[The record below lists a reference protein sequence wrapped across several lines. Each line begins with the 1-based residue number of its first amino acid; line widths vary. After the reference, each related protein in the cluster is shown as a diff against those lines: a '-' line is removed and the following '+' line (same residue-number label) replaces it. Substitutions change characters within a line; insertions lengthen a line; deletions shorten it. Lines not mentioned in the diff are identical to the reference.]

1 MASSAGIDIII
12 GADPSG
18 LLSGLKGVEGAIDRF
33 ADQVEK
39 ALKGIDLKGGLRDL
53 PGDLGDV
60 GNRGGRR
67 FRNAFK
73 EALDPRNLAQG
84 FAQGVGQQLTTLPLA
99 AVTGG
104 FNLVAGAV
112 GSSLDKFKEFSG
124 TIQRIGVLTGET
136 GTADMAALKKE
147 IESLGASTSK
157 SATEVAQMA
166 VELSAAGFTAKE
178 QKEALRGIVM
188 GSEATG
194 ESLKRVGEVGA
205 STVRSFS
212 QIGLTADS
220 TGLKAADMVKVM
232 DGLVATGNAS
242 ATGIDDLGESLK
254 YLAPTANANNQPL
267 NGILTALGLLGNAGI
282 KGSMAGTN
290 LSEAITRMG
299 TASAEGSKNM
309 KFFGASVD
317 ELSQLKGVGGEDAK
331 GFLALGVH
339 IRDANGEMRP
349 LMELLPEIKA
359 RLSSM
364 SKEDAA
370 IVSKQLFGAEG
381 GRVMNTLLNATEA
394 DIAKMADTINQA
406 GGSSLKAGQELQKG
420 FGPALEQLGGAI
432 ETLQLKFG
440 EALAPAVEGIAR
452 LLGDLFSRM
461 GETGMFD
468 QMGAAFQQLGQ
479 TLMELAGNDAVMD
492 SLAQAISSVVTAL
505 AQMTG
510 EGAVAFANWIQQ
522 MGPQIPGLA
531 AGFQE
536 FAMKAIELAQGLAP
550 IAQAGLFL
558 VGVVAQ
564 LGLTWGGFMNQIGL
578 PVLQTVVTVLQAI
591 GGAIGSVLQAVGGML
606 QGLAGVAGVVPG
618 LSEALGGSA
627 AALQRSGA
635 AMQMFGGQMS
645 TAQGAIQ
652 GAAGAAGNLATATQ
666 GATGSTTALGTAA
679 QGAGKAA
686 QGATGGLKAAAG
698 GASSLSGAAS
708 QATSANQGLAG
719 AAQGA
724 AGAVNQQAGAANAAA
739 NANRGQAAA
748 LTQSAGAAA
757 TLAGNTQRAGD
768 AATGASKGFSSST
781 VAILGMLGP
790 LGQVAQA
797 AASLWNILGSIMS
810 FKPPAI
816 PGGGG
821 GGKPPAKPAAKPAK
835 PRARAKGGPVWP
847 GEAFLVGERG
857 PELFVPPGSGYI
869 LTASETSGLLSAGVP
884 GFAGGGRVRGRE
896 PIVVGENG
904 PESFVDLGA
913 AFGGFQ
919 DQSAQD
925 LGAAFGGVRGRSPRQ
940 SRYRQLQAELKSLRS
955 RGSRVPRLT
964 SDQSVL
970 ESALAELKGQSA
982 PSSERPGRPRRQS
995 GARPGRPRRQS
1006 GARADRPRR
1015 QSANNRAANP
1025 SGAARGLGA
1034 AFGGF
1039 QDRSVKDLG
1048 AAFGGFRDQPATD
1061 LGAAVGGFREQVAA
1075 GLGDAFGKADP
1086 QKLEAAK
1093 DSTELGKEVDRVIA
1107 AIDALAVSLSQSDAQ
1122 KAANS
1127 KAFEDLS
1134 AKAGAPIDRATF
1146 DRTLAEVTQLQGRGA
1161 SADQLGTAATRAS
1174 QAGIDV
1180 RSLGV
1185 KLSED
1190 VAKQVEANLAKVAQ
1204 AAQEKTATGLGAT
1217 AGKVDKGTID
1227 QTKAAED
1234 LGAKFDS
1241 LAEEVRALANSPR
1254 ELVVNGSMAP
1264 AADAAKLME
1273 KMQVLASAGVRR

>member
-53 PGDLGDV
+53 PGDLGEV
-60 GNRGGRR
+60 GKKGGSR
-67 FRNAFK
+67 FNAAFK

-84 FAQGVGQQLTTLPLA
+84 FAQGVGQQLTTLPLN
-99 AVTGG
+99 AVAGG

-147 IESLGASTSK
+147 IETLGASTSK

-178 QKEALRGIVM
+178 QKEALKGIVL

-205 STVRSFS
+205 STVRSFT
-212 QIGLTADS
+212 QVGLSADS
-220 TGLKAADMVKVM
+220 AGLKANDMAKVM
-232 DGLVATGNAS
+232 DALVATGNAS
-242 ATGIDDLGESLK
+242 AVGVDDLGESLK
-254 YLAPTANANNQPL
+254 YLAPTANANNQSL
-267 NGILTALGLLGNAGI
+267 NSMLVTLGLLGNAGL
-282 KGSMAGTN
+282 KAGPAGTYM
-290 LSEAITRMG
+290 SEVISNMSI
-299 TASAEGSKNM
+299 ASAKAVPFLSLMGKSLQEIKM
-309 KFFGASVD
+309 VD
-317 ELSQLKGVGGEDAK
+317 GVDDQTAA
-331 GFLALGVH
+331 FLALGVNT
-339 IRDANGEMRP
+339 RDASGKMRDFS
-349 LMELLPEIKA
+349 ELLPELRQRMKGLSATDQAVISKA
-359 RLSSM
+359 
-364 SKEDAA
+364 
-370 IVSKQLFGAEG
+370 LFGVEG
-381 GRVMNTLLNATEA
+381 GKAVSVLVNATEA
-394 DIAKMADTINQA
+394 DITKMKTTIDAA
-406 GGSSLKAGQELQKG
+406 GGSAVKAGQELQKG

-440 EALAPAVEGIAR
+440 EALAPAVEGVAR

-461 GETGMFD
+461 SETGMFD
-468 QMGAAFQQLGQ
+468 QMGASFQQLGQ
-479 TLMELAGNDAVMD
+479 TLMSLTGNDAVMD

-564 LGLTWGGFMNQIGL
+564 LGLAWGGFMNQIGL
-578 PVLQTVVTVLQAI
+578 PVLQTVTTVLTAI

-627 AALQRSGA
+627 AALQQSGA
-635 AMQMFGGQMS
+635 AMQTFGGQMS
-645 TAQGAIQ
+645 GAQGAIQ
-652 GAAGAAGNLATATQ
+652 GAATASGNLATATQ

-781 VAILGMLGP
+781 VAVLGMLGP

-821 GGKPPAKPAAKPAK
+821 GGGGKPPAKPAAKPAK
-835 PRARAKGGPVWP
+835 PKARAKGGPVWP

-857 PELFVPPGSGYI
+857 PELFVPPGSGMI

-904 PESFVDLGA
+904 PESFVGGSGGKETPWRRMWGDLA
-913 AFGGFQ
+913 READARAIGGRGS
-919 DQSAQD
+919 SA
-925 LGAAFGGVRGRSPRQ
+925 GGVSG
-940 SRYRQLQAELKSLRS
+940 
-955 RGSRVPRLT
+955 
-964 SDQSVL
+964 
-970 ESALAELKGQSA
+970 
-982 PSSERPGRPRRQS
+982 S
-995 GARPGRPRRQS
+995 GAPIDVQVELQPPTGG
-1006 GARADRPRR
+1006 GAGDA
-1015 QSANNRAANP
+1015 
-1025 SGAARGLGA
+1025 
-1034 AFGGF
+1034 
-1039 QDRSVKDLG
+1039 
-1048 AAFGGFRDQPATD
+1048 PAT
-1061 LGAAVGGFREQVAA
+1061 ET
-1075 GLGDAFGKADP
+1075 GLSA
-1086 QKLEAAK
+1086 EI
-1093 DSTELGKEVDRVIA
+1093 DRVIA

-1122 KAANS
+1122 KATNS

-1146 DRTLAEVTQLQGRGA
+1146 DRTLAQVTQLQGRGA
-1161 SADQLGTAATRAS
+1161 SADQLGTTATRAS
-1174 QAGIDV
+1174 EAGIDV

-1254 ELVVNGSMAP
+1254 DLTVNGSQNP
-1264 AADAAKLME
+1264 SADAAKLME